1 MLPERYEYTRSQ
13 SFKEYSFFSEGPK
26 GRIQKI
32 VSYSYLGSQDG
43 YDYYNLGFGDY
54 DPVAKKVS
62 DLKVSDN
69 KDPDKVLTTIA
80 ATAMEFTRQF
90 PGRRIVVEGST
101 PSRTRLYQMKIAKH
115 YIMISEIFDIQGLTE
130 NGTLIPFEKGKSFSA
145 FVAELIVNL

>member
-69 KDPDKVLTTIA
+69 KDPDKVLTS
-80 ATAMEFTRQF
+80 
-90 PGRRIVVEGST
+90 G
-101 PSRTRLYQMKIAKH
+101 
-115 YIMISEIFDIQGLTE
+115 
-130 NGTLIPFEKGKSFSA
+130 
-145 FVAELIVNL
+145 